1 MLLDEYQG
9 LPLIEW
15 FNLKVLEEE
24 YRQIELYVRNHIK
37 KETKV
42 GTTIFLRVLLF
53 VGAIFRVLDV
63 FVDIKN
69 HVVENNKFLIS
80 RWRMLTKI
88 GHTTD
93 TQILVNWKNF

>member
-15 FNLKVLEEE
+15 FNFKVLEEE

-93 TQILVNWKNF
+93 TQILVN

>member
-15 FNLKVLEEE
+15 FNFKVLEEE

-42 GTTIFLRVLLF
+42 GSTIFLGVFCLLEHYLEFGVLLLTER
-53 VGAIFRVLDV
+53 IMWLKIPD
-63 FVDIKN
+63 
-69 HVVENNKFLIS
+69 KFLI
-80 RWRMLTKI
+80 
-88 GHTTD
+88 
-93 TQILVNWKNF
+93 

>member
-15 FNLKVLEEE
+15 FNFKVLEEE

-53 VGAIFRVLDV
+53 FGAIFRVYFALDV
-63 FVDIKN
+63 
-69 HVVENNKFLIS
+69 VVVFENA
-80 RWRMLTKI
+80 R
-88 GHTTD
+88 
-93 TQILVNWKNF
+93 